1 MDNAPE
7 RTSLKNQR
15 RYWTGYDGGSKEE
28 VCNQGFHGAPLTGS
42 AVSRRMVPTRFDGSF
57 RSALLVF
64 VLTVLAWSGWHP
76 RDGFTWFLEVVP
88 VLVGLPLLL
97 LTFRRFSFTS
107 LTYALLALHAAI
119 LMVGGHYTYAEMP
132 LFNWLRDALDLSRN
146 HYDRV
151 GHVAQGFVP
160 AIVAREIL
168 LRRSP
173 LQPGKW
179 LFFLVTCVCL
189 AISACYEFIEWW
201 VALASGDDAVA
212 FLATQGD
219 VWDTQWDMFLALCG
233 AIASQLLLRRWHDR
247 QLAEL
252 SRDEA

>member
-1 MDNAPE
+1 
-7 RTSLKNQR
+7 
-15 RYWTGYDGGSKEE
+15 
-28 VCNQGFHGAPLTGS
+28 
-42 AVSRRMVPTRFDGSF
+42 
-57 RSALLVF
+57 
-64 VLTVLAWSGWHP
+64 
-76 RDGFTWFLEVVP
+76 
-88 VLVGLPLLL
+88 
-97 LTFRRFSFTS
+97 
-107 LTYALLALHAAI
+107 
-119 LMVGGHYTYAEMP
+119 MVGGHYTYAEMP

-151 GHVAQGFVP
+151 GHIAQGFVP

-201 VALASGDDAVA
+201 VALASGDAVA

-252 SRDEA
+252 GRDEA

>member
-1 MDNAPE
+1 MFPVQIEPRHFRA
-7 RTSLKNQR
+7 SLM
-15 RYWTGYDGGSKEE
+15 
-28 VCNQGFHGAPLTGS
+28 F
-42 AVSRRMVPTRFDGSF
+42 
-57 RSALLVF
+57 F
-64 VLTVLAWSGWHP
+64 VLAVMAWSGWHP
-76 RDGFTWFLEVVP
+76 KDALTWFLEVAP
-88 VLVGLPLLL
+88 VLIGFPLLV
-97 LTFRRFSFTS
+97 LTFKRFPLTS
-107 LTYALLALHAAI
+107 LAYALLALHAVI

-132 LFNWLRDALDLSRN
+132 LFNWLRDAFELSRN

-151 GHVAQGFVP
+151 GHIAQGFIP

-179 LFFLVTCVCL
+179 LFFLVSSVCL

-201 VALASGDDAVA
+201 VALAAGGDAVA

-233 AIASQLLLRRWHDR
+233 ALASQFLLARWHDR
-247 QLAEL
+247 QLAKL
-252 SRDEA
+252 P